1 MVRRLHVRLAE
12 PALPRTRRSD
22 RLLRR
27 PQSRGGVSGEQ
38 VTWQGRVA
46 TAFLILCLGL
56 SLALVIFAGGLL
68 DAEATVAPDVHRH
81 HGRVQGCKF
90 SIGVV
95 DGDGTLR
102 GVAIVGR
109 PTARHRDDGATAEVT
124 RLATDGCPNAC
135 SALYAASWRTARAM
149 GYRRLGT
156 YILDSEPGTSLRAA
170 GWTLMGE
177 AGGGTW
183 NRPNRARED
192 KHPTQPKLLWEA
204 S

>member
-1 MVRRLHVRLAE
+1 MEHAQDVA
-12 PALPRTRRSD
+12 PAGEVHP
-22 RLLRR
+22 
-27 PQSRGGVSGEQ
+27 VSGQ
-38 VTWQGRVA
+38 PRLTVVPLTLR
-46 TAFLILCLGL
+46 
-56 SLALVIFAGGLL
+56 
-68 DAEATVAPDVHRH
+68 EANRFVLDVHRH

-95 DGDGTLR
+95 DEDGTLR

-109 PTARHRDDGATAEVT
+109 PTARHRDDGETAEVT

-135 SALYAASWRTARAM
+135 SALYAAAWRTARAM

-170 GWTLMGE
+170 GWKLMGE

-183 NRPNRARED
+183 NRPNRSRVDTHAV
-192 KHPTQPKLLWEA
+192 QPKLLWEA